1 MDNRSIQIQNNQ
13 QTVPDC
19 HLNGAQS
26 QHRSADGSPLQSA
39 TDPQRPRVTLMIPC
53 LNEEESLT
61 HVIPQFINELSD
73 DPDYDFEFL
82 FLDDGSEDRTPE
94 ILSQLCKQ
102 NERIRAI
109 RLGRNCGSH
118 AAYRAGL
125 EFCTGDA
132 VAFTVADLQ
141 EGIDLIRKALQAW
154 SAGAS
159 VVGTVAIGRD
169 RGGFINEAGAR
180 LFYWMRH
187 RLGRLPSRDAAEAA
201 LRVID
206 RSVVEYC
213 RQHAP
218 RTRNINTW
226 VFSQPFA
233 TRYLRYTP
241 TQRRFGA
248 SRWTFRKKL
257 QLVADTMIDA
267 SPVFMTVWLLIG
279 FGLLGIGSISCGYE
293 IAKPLWNGSAGT
305 DRTSLLIGTIAV
317 CTGLILSAVGA
328 VGVYVWR
335 IYEELRG
342 GPGFFAKPVDYRLT
356 RSHDSSPKQNQTANV
371 GILQ

>member
-1 MDNRSIQIQNNQ
+1 MDNRSSQKRNEGI
-13 QTVPDC
+13 VPES
-19 HLNGAQS
+19 HLIGP
-26 QHRSADGSPLQSA
+26 RSIRR
-39 TDPQRPRVTLMIPC
+39 TDEGPIPKRPRVTLMIPC

-61 HVIPQFINELSD
+61 EVIPQFINELST

-82 FLDDGSEDRTPE
+82 FIDDGSDDRTPE
-94 ILSQLCKQ
+94 ILSQLCEQ
-102 NERIRAI
+102 NDRIRAI

-125 EFCTGDA
+125 DFCTGDA

-141 EGIDLIRKALQAW
+141 EGIDLIRKALQSW

-180 LFYWMRH
+180 VFYWMRH
-187 RLGRLPSRDAAEAA
+187 RLGRLPSRDASEAA

-206 RSVVEYC
+206 RSVVAYC

-226 VFSQPFA
+226 IFSQPFA
-233 TRYLRYTP
+233 TRFLRYTP
-241 TQRRFGA
+241 SQRRFGT

-267 SPVFMTVWLLIG
+267 SPIFMTIWLFVGL
-279 FGLLGIGSISCGYE
+279 GLLGIGSIIGGFELIRS
-293 IAKPLWNGSAGT
+293 IWNASSNP
-305 DRTSLLIGTIAV
+305 DRTTLLIGIIAA
-317 CTGLILSAVGA
+317 CTGLVLTAAGS

-342 GPGFFAKPVDYRLT
+342 GPGYFAQPLDQKSVNLQALSLHRHQAT
-356 RSHDSSPKQNQTANV
+356 NA
-371 GILQ
+371 GIMQ